1 MTRDLAQPGDQTAK
15 RECVDGLR
23 APRHTPDLRTAQ
35 AIPDTTSAQSYKV
48 MFSSHPS
55 PVTKSR
61 FPGPPAHPSPVR
73 KSRFPSPPAHPSPVT
88 KSRFLSPSPESQS
101 HVFQGPPAPAQ
112 ESQSHVFSAP
122 ARSHKVTFSRAPQ
135 PQPKSHK
142 VTFATALP
150 ARSQSHVC
158 QGPPAHP
165 SPVTQSRFHS
175 VWVAFGLS
183 TGQPAASPPKRAL
196 TAQQGTQLR
205 KHFVKGPGTPGARSQ
220 VLDQDWL
227 PNLGKRRFGRRAGD
241 ANRPTCKP
249 PCLLTQRPQREA
261 DDVVAATTSV
271 MEGAWERHTP
281 RANSQQTSTPTEGF
295 VAQVGRW
302 HTRSAHPKN

>member
-1 MTRDLAQPGDQTAK
+1 MTWLS
-15 RECVDGLR
+15 RETKLQNVNVWMASAR
-23 APRHTPDLRTAQ
+23 
-35 AIPDTTSAQSYKV
+35 PDTPQIYAPPRRSQT
-48 MFSSHPS
+48 P
-55 PVTKSR
+55 PRPRVTKSC
-61 FPGPPAHPSPVR
+61 FPATPAR
-73 KSRFPSPPAHPSPVT
+73 
-88 KSRFLSPSPESQS
+88 SQS
-101 HVFQGPPAPAQ
+101 HVFQALPPTPARSESHVFQ
-112 ESQSHVFSAP
+112 ALPPTPARSQSHVFSAP

-135 PQPKSHK
+135 PQLKSHK

-302 HTRSAHPKN
+302 HTRSAHPKKLRTLTRLEYASPYEVT

>member
-1 MTRDLAQPGDQTAK
+1 MTRDLAQPGDQTAE

-23 APRHTPDLRTAQ
+23 ATPDLRTAQ
-35 AIPDTTSAQSYKV
+35 AIPDTTSAQSYEV

-61 FPGPPAHPSPVR
+61 FPGPPAHPSPVT

-88 KSRFLSPSPESQS
+88 KSRFLSPSPVTNSR
-101 HVFQGPPAPAQ
+101 FPGPPSPAQ
-112 ESQSHVFSAP
+112 E
-122 ARSHKVTFSRAPQ
+122 
-135 PQPKSHK
+135 
-142 VTFATALP
+142 
-150 ARSQSHVC
+150 SQSHVC
-158 QGPPAHP
+158 QGPPQPGHKVTFARALP
-165 SPVTQSRFHS
+165 SPVTKSRLPGPSRPPQHGHK
-175 VWVAFGLS
+175 VAFPQRLGCPAQPSLS

-205 KHFVKGPGTPGARSQ
+205 KQFVKGPGTPGARRQ

-227 PNLGKRRFGRRAGD
+227 PNLGKGRFGRRAGD

-249 PCLLTQRPQREA
+249 QCLLSQRPQREA

-271 MEGAWERHTP
+271 MEGVWERHTP
-281 RANSQQTSTPTEGF
+281 TANSQQTSTPTEGF

-302 HTRSAHPKN
+302 HTRSAHQKN